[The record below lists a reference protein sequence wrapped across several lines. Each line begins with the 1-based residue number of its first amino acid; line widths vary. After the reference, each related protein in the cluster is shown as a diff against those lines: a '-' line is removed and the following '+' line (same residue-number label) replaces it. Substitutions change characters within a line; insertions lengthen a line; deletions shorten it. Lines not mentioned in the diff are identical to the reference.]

1 MEFRTI
7 VNLPSQR
14 LQLLPTSHVLL
25 IGSCFTDHIGRHMA
39 ESLPAGHV
47 EVNPNGVLYNPGS
60 IFTALQLLLDE
71 ENEPIE
77 KMYFEGR
84 DGLWRNWLYAGEFA
98 ANTQEECHG
107 QIQQRRQ
114 QAREVLRQADALFI
128 TLSTDHCYFL
138 SADCQRDSLVANCH
152 KEPARRFTEAALPF
166 ATLLDEGQALLRRLQ
181 TEYPALQVVFTLSP
195 YRYRKYGLH
204 ESQVSKARL
213 LHAIDEWCATQPNA
227 LYFPAYEIVVD
238 ELRDYRFYADD
249 MLHPSDQAVDYVW
262 ERFQEWAFT
271 PELQQYACEKAALLR
286 DFAHRPLHPESE
298 AAKLFFAQR
307 EKKKENFIKT
317 WGKFS

>member
-7 VNLPSQR
+7 VDLPSER
-14 LQLLPTSHVLL
+14 LQLLPASHVLL

-39 ESLPAGHV
+39 ESLPEGHT

-60 IFTALQLLLDE
+60 IFTALRLLLHEHDDE
-71 ENEPIE
+71 GT
-77 KMYFEGR
+77 MYFEGR

-98 ANTQEECHG
+98 ANTQEACREL
-107 QIQQRRQ
+107 ILQRRH
-114 QAREVLRQADALFI
+114 QAREVLHQADALFM

-138 SADCQRDSLVANCH
+138 SPDCTRHSLVANCH
-152 KEPARRFTEAALPF
+152 KEPSRLFTEAPLPF
-166 ATLLDEGQALLRRLQ
+166 STMLEEGDELLRDLQ
-181 TEYPALQVVFTLSP
+181 EKYPQLKVVFTLSP

-213 LHAIDEWCATQPNA
+213 LHAIDEWCASHANA
-227 LYFPAYEIVVD
+227 LYFPAYEIVMD
-238 ELRDYRFYADD
+238 ELRDYRFYAAD

-271 PELQQYACEKAALLR
+271 PELRRYASEKAALLR

-298 AAKLFFAQR
+298 AARQFFAQR

-317 WGKFS
+317 WGRL